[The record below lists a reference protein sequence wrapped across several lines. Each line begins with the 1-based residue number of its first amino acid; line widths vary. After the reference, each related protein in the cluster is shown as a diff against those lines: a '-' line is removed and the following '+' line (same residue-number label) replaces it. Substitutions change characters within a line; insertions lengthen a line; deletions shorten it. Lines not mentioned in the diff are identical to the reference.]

1 VSTESDSATVELL
14 ITVDPS
20 AQDRLVA
27 ELDRLGFE
35 AYLQDD
41 DELRAYIP
49 SSQWSATL
57 DTQVRG
63 LLSEIGLPPNA
74 RITVIPAQNWNQ
86 RWEDT
91 IEPVAVGAFIVTP
104 SWHRDQRRELGL
116 IPLEIDPKMS
126 FGTGYHATTRLILHM
141 LPSVVRGG
149 ERVLDAGTGTGILA
163 IAAARLGASF
173 VLGVDIDPWSERN
186 ALETCERN
194 GVADVVRIR
203 LCDVGAVEETAFDV
217 ILANIQLD
225 VIVRS
230 FASLKSKLATG
241 GRILVSGILLSQ
253 VNELTHF
260 VESMDMHVEDSR
272 VEDGWW
278 AAALR
283 SA

>member
-1 VSTESDSATVELL
+1 MSAETDSPTVELL
-14 ITVDPS
+14 IAVDPS
-20 AQDRLVA
+20 YQDRLVA

-41 DELRAYIP
+41 EEIRAYIP
-49 SSQWSATL
+49 SSRWSATL
-57 DTQVRG
+57 NTQVRR
-63 LLSEIGLPPNA
+63 LLSKIGLPPDA
-74 RITVIPAQNWNQ
+74 RITVIPPQNWNQ

-91 IEPVAVGAFIVTP
+91 IEPVAVGVFIVTP
-104 SWHRDQRRELGL
+104 SWHRDQSRELGL

-173 VLGVDIDPWSERN
+173 VVGVDIDPWSERN
-186 ALETCERN
+186 ALENCDRN

-203 LCDVGAVEETAFDV
+203 LCDVEAVEETAFDV

-230 FASLKSKLATG
+230 FASLRSRLVTG
-241 GRILVSGILLSQ
+241 GRILVSGILRSQ
-253 VNELTHF
+253 AHELARF

-272 VEDGWW
+272 VEGDWW
-278 AAALR
+278 ATALR